1 MSRNKTTE
9 KVVTILA
16 KRYPDM
22 RFVDSDIKGLYYA
35 VAPQDDRVAI
45 LCGGGIAVFTIE
57 QLNAVT
63 QEAIDIWKTIV
74 DDGCKR
80 KRSSQFSV
88 R

>member
-9 KVVTILA
+9 RVVTSLA
-16 KRYPDM
+16 KRYPEM
-22 RFVDSDIKGLYYA
+22 RFVDSDVKGLYYA
-35 VAPQDDRVAI
+35 IAPKDDRLAI

-57 QLNAVT
+57 QLKALKS
-63 QEAIDIWKTIV
+63 EAIDIWETIV

-80 KRSSQFSV
+80 KTHFSV

>member
-16 KRYPDM
+16 KRYPEM
-22 RFVDSDIKGLYYA
+22 RFVDSYVKGLYYA
-35 VAPQDDRVAI
+35 VAPQDDRLAI

-57 QLNAVT
+57 QLKALKSEAVEIWET
-63 QEAIDIWKTIV
+63 IID
-74 DDGCKR
+74 DDCKR
-80 KRSSQFSV
+80 KTHFSV